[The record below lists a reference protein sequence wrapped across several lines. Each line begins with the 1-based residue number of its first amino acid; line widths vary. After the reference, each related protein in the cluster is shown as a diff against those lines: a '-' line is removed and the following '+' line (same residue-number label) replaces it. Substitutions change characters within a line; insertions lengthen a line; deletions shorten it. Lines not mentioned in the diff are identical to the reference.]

1 MNGISKTG
9 LVIAFAVVVVLF
21 LFLSSGM
28 VIGGMMG
35 GGVLGSGRMGWG
47 MMGVISWMWLPPLL
61 TLGLGVVLGWAIWA
75 KK

>member
-47 MMGVISWMWLPPLL
+47 MMGGIGWMWLPTLL